1 MIFYATFRR
10 GQPLAAHYV
19 KLVDVPF
26 EASAVE
32 AMNLMYQDR
41 WCDLYTEDE
50 KPILDRMNLTE
61 KRFGITNYELVAA

>member
-32 AMNLMYQDR
+32 AMLHMYQDR
-41 WCDLYTEDE
+41 WARLYTEQE
-50 KPILDRMNLTE
+50 KPILDRLNLTE
-61 KRFGITNYELVAA
+61 QPFGIMNVELV